1 GDGVASE
8 SAVLGHISGKHVVMA
23 ENDRFA
29 VTANRQLWR
38 NGPVKSPECQRTL
51 IGKIG
56 MELGMDALAVLGV
69 DLCAFLRGF
78 NQNLRGEF
86 IKALVRPILSRR
98 TAFHWAKSAT

>member
-8 SAVLGHISGKHVVMA
+8 SAVLGHISGKQVVMA
-23 ENDRFA
+23 EDDRFA
-29 VTANRQLWR
+29 VTANRQFRR
-38 NGPVKSPECQRTL
+38 NGSVESPECQRTL

-86 IKALVRPILSRR
+86 IKSLVRPILSRR
-98 TAFHWAKSAT
+98 AAFHRSQSA